1 MFCIYCT
8 TIFWKYRVSQFAR
21 IIKLREDVPFVTE
34 RMTWEQIQKKYPNQW
49 VGLVDVRYQNDDGIS
64 VESAI
69 VKYTDKTKS
78 ELTRLVLKGEIISRH
93 TNPEGHLQL
102 GMVGVL

>member
-1 MFCIYCT
+1 MT
-8 TIFWKYRVSQFAR
+8 QR
-21 IIKLREDVPFVTE
+21 L
-34 RMTWEQIQKKYPNQW
+34 TWEQIQEKYPNQW
-49 VGLVDVRYQNDDGIS
+49 VGLIDVHYIDNDGVS

-78 ELTRLVLKGEIISRH
+78 ELTELVLDGEIISRH
-93 TNPEGHLQL
+93 TAPNGCLQL

>member
-1 MFCIYCT
+1 MV
-8 TIFWKYRVSQFAR
+8 KR
-21 IIKLREDVPFVTE
+21 L
-34 RMTWEQIQKKYPNQW
+34 TWEQIQEQYPDQW
-49 VGLVDVRYQNDDGIS
+49 VGLSDVQYMDNDGIS

-69 VKYTDKTKS
+69 VKYADKTKS

-93 TNPEGHLQL
+93 TNPDGHLQL

>member
-1 MFCIYCT
+1 MKGIET
-8 TIFWKYRVSQFAR
+8 TIIGEEV
-21 IIKLREDVPFVTE
+21 LFVTE

-49 VGLVDVRYQNDDGIS
+49 VGLVDVQYQNDDGIS
-64 VESAI
+64 VETAI

-102 GMVGVL
+102 GMVGAL